1 MKGRGLSSHL
11 LYFWFAQNAPFSY
24 HTCTGGGGNI
34 PNLGKGV
41 VERKKKTTWSPMP
54 AVVEVQ
60 SSRSNTGQLN

>member
-1 MKGRGLSSHL
+1 MPLS
-11 LYFWFAQNAPFSY
+11 
-24 HTCTGGGGNI
+24 HTIPVLGGGNI